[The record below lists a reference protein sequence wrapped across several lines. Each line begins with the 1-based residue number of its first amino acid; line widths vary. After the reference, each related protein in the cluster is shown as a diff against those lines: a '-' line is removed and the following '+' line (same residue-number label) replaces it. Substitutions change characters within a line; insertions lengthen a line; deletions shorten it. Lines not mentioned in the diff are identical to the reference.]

1 MGHLASM
8 YSFLFDVYRGE
19 TSDPDFDQG
28 AYVSRV
34 MDAAL
39 RSARTGTEEGI

>member
-8 YSFLFDVYRGE
+8 YSFLHDVYLGE
-19 TSDPDFDQG
+19 ASEPDFDDG

-39 RSARTGTEEGI
+39 RSAKCGAEVEV